1 MMDIVSI
8 GRSLLIRQVLFI
20 ALVAALGVFAYSGAR
35 SVEEMLRSLSTA
47 DSRTILANMPLAIE
61 NAASVSRQIAI
72 ASVVAAL
79 LMSAVSLP
87 IMYFTV
93 NRPLRILA
101 EAIDRLA
108 GGDVSVV
115 IAGEDR
121 KDELGVMARG
131 LQRIRAEAAERAE
144 RAEQAARAAAASAQD
159 KRARAIAEHVESFSS
174 ELSSAV
180 SKLGTMTK
188 KLAEAADVM
197 INAARHASQGSEHA
211 TGASSDAA
219 TDVSSVATASEQLL
233 ASIEEISRQ
242 VVQSTNVV
250 KSTVEKAVDTNA
262 GMGRLSEAAQKV
274 GDVVSLISRIA
285 AQTNLLAL
293 NATIEAARAGE
304 AGRGFA
310 VVAQEVKTLATQT
323 AKATEDITGQIAEM
337 QEATDLSVD
346 AIDKIQ
352 RKISEVEHI
361 STIIAAAV
369 HEQGAATQEIARN
382 VRSAAAGTT
391 AMANHIQNVVKSVGE
406 TSHSANSVSSIA
418 RELDSLAVEMTGL
431 VDTFTRSLKVA

>member
-1 MMDIVSI
+1 MGTVSI
-8 GRSLLIRQVLFI
+8 GRSLLIRQVLLTI
-20 ALVAALGVFAYSGAR
+20 LVVVLGGFAYSGAHD
-35 SVEEMLRSLSTA
+35 VE
-47 DSRTILANMPLAIE
+47 ILARALVNGDAQASPDTARAILA
-61 NAASVSRQIAI
+61 AAERVSSHILITTGAAAFIMSVI
-72 ASVVAAL
+72 
-79 LMSAVSLP
+79 SLP
-87 IMYFTV
+87 VMYLTIV
-93 NRPLRILA
+93 RPVKALADAVDRIA
-101 EAIDRLA
+101 A
-108 GGDVSVV
+108 GDLGAS
-115 IAGEDR
+115 IEGEDR

-131 LQRIRAEAAERAE
+131 VHRIQMDAAARADRAE
-144 RAEQAARAAAASAQD
+144 RVAGAAAESANEL
-159 KRARAIAEHVESFSS
+159 RGRVIAERVNAFSVDLVATVTQ
-174 ELSSAV
+174 LSS
-180 SKLGTMTK
+180 MTK
-188 KLAEAADVM
+188 RLSEAADIM
-197 INAARHASQGSEHA
+197 IAAARNASEGSDQA
-211 TGASSDAA
+211 TGASSHAA
-219 TDVSSVATASEQLL
+219 RDVSSVATASEELL
-233 ASIEEISRQ
+233 DSIEEISRQ

-250 KSTVEKAVDTNA
+250 KVAVERAVDTNA

-323 AKATEDITGQIAEM
+323 AKATQDITGQIAEM

-382 VRSAAAGTT
+382 VRSAAAGT
-391 AMANHIQNVVKSVGE
+391 ASMSGHIENVVRSVGE
-406 TSHSANSVSSIA
+406 TSTSAASVSSLA
-418 RELDSLAVEMTGL
+418 RELDDIVVSMTNM
-431 VDTFTRSLKVA
+431 VDSFTRNLKVA